1 MDFSFTEN
9 QTTVRDLARGILDK
23 EVTPD
28 RVKAL
33 ERTSEWFD
41 RPLWATLAE
50 AGLLGLA
57 VDEEHGG
64 MGFGLPELAVLL
76 GELGRVVA
84 PVPALVTLAYAGLP
98 IAIYGTDDQKA
109 RWLSVIAT
117 GELVLSAALS
127 DAAQGGASSSAQAES
142 DGGAWVLTGRQAEV
156 PSANVAA
163 GVLVTARVGD
173 GAGLFMVD
181 PTAPGATLTGGA
193 TSTGEP
199 LFTLDLDGVRVEA
212 ADVLGGQPASGDAAR
227 RMLEHVHQ
235 LAVVATCAAQVG
247 VSEKALE
254 ITAGYVSQRE
264 QFGAP
269 IGTFQAV
276 QHRAANAYMDLEAM
290 RWTTW
295 RAINGLAER
304 GDATIDAS
312 IAKFWCAEGGSRI
325 ADSCQHLHGGMGVDV
340 DYPIHRYFLWSKNLE
355 LRFGAATPTLVRM
368 GRQMA
373 ACVPDAAGTEVN

>member
-276 QHRAANAYMDLEAM
+276 QHRAA
-290 RWTTW
+290 
-295 RAINGLAER
+295 
-304 GDATIDAS
+304 
-312 IAKFWCAEGGSRI
+312 
-325 ADSCQHLHGGMGVDV
+325 
-340 DYPIHRYFLWSKNLE
+340 
-355 LRFGAATPTLVRM
+355 
-368 GRQMA
+368 
-373 ACVPDAAGTEVN
+373 